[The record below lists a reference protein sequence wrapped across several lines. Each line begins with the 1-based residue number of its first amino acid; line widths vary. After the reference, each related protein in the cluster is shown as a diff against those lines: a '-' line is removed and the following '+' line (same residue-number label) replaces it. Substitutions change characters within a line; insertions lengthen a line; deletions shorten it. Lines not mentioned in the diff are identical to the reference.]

1 MSTTARKKCNVGK
14 ENILIQ
20 NKYELYQIIYMTDDE
35 KIQLAEFIADLVVSR
50 LNSQFDFKVATQEVD
65 NSDNILIDD
74 LLSGQTT
81 LIDDTEEILIAEL
94 ARLTTLLSIYEDKE
108 QYEKAKII
116 KNKIKFI
123 TNKLNNL

>member
-1 MSTTARKKCNVGK
+1 
-14 ENILIQ
+14 
-20 NKYELYQIIYMTDDE
+20 MTDDE
-35 KIQLAEFIADLVVSR
+35 KIKLAEFIADLVVSR
-50 LNSQFDFKVATQEVD
+50 LNSQFDFKVTTQEVD

-94 ARLTTLLSIYEDKE
+94 ARLTTLLSIYEEKE

-116 KNKIKFI
+116 ENKIRII